1 MSFYSHYFRHYHCT
15 QSLMQVKKK
24 EKEEKNKSIEDKAYE
39 AELAAQQA
47 AEDAA
52 EPLDLSLYQYDI
64 ETVELL
70 AGITEVAAKGDA
82 DKDPEEIRAAKR
94 DFLVENDVRDFDPT
108 YFVGRTM
115 AEVDLTTITLPELRA
130 IVEDLA
136 MTEEKLEK
144 RTERVRENMKDF
156 SFVLMERIAEDE
168 KQKALQARRELEE
181 RERERRAAQK
191 QFMLDKQREANEKK
205 EAQRKQFEEQQR
217 LQAEL
222 LAANPPAEGA
232 EGE

>member
-1 MSFYSHYFRHYHCT
+1 M
-15 QSLMQVKKK
+15 
-24 EKEEKNKSIEDKAYE
+24 
-39 AELAAQQA
+39 
-47 AEDAA
+47 
-52 EPLDLSLYQYDI
+52 YQYDI
-64 ETVELL
+64 ETVEML
-70 AGITEVAAKGDA
+70 AGISEVAAKGDA

-94 DFLVENDVRDFDPT
+94 EFLVENDVRDFDPS
-108 YFVGRTM
+108 YYVGRTM
-115 AEVDLTTITLPELRA
+115 AEVDMTTITLSELRA

-156 SFVLMERIAEDE
+156 SFVLMERVAEDE
-168 KQKALQARRELEE
+168 KQKALAARRELEE

-191 QFMLDKQREANEKK
+191 QFMLDKQREANEKR

-222 LAANPPAEGA
+222 LAANPHTDGVEGGKWLCLLWHYECTA
-232 EGE
+232 QTLFL